1 MTSINQTPKATS
13 VANLK
18 AIFYAERKLRIA
30 VMLKNAKKRKCSGLK
45 LNGVQM
51 ELKSMMMILIVIP
64 VQMNAR
70 EKASKFVAQVLEN
83 KELQLIQALNAAQL
97 RIAKEMSL
105 ATIALKEKPLTLET
119 ASKILHGTCS
129 SPSSVDSYR

>member
-1 MTSINQTPKATS
+1 
-13 VANLK
+13 
-18 AIFYAERKLRIA
+18 
-30 VMLKNAKKRKCSGLK
+30 MLTNAKKRKCSGLK

-51 ELKSMMMILIVIP
+51 ELKSMMMNLIVIP

-70 EKASKFVAQVLEN
+70 EEASKFVAQVLEN

-119 ASKILHGTCS
+119 ALKILHGTCYS
-129 SPSSVDSYR
+129 RSSVDSFL